1 MKKFKSLIFSLV
13 ILIFISSNV
22 FAARTPS
29 IEYNGK
35 IIKSDVAPFIQNDR
49 TMVPIRFISETLGYE
64 VGWNNDARLVTV
76 KGKDTSIELKID
88 SKKAKVNGKDLELDA
103 PAIIKSE
110 RTFVPLRFVAENL
123 KAEVKWDND
132 NFKVIIK
139 DSANSSILDLS
150 TDEEVYVKEIK
161 NLQNDLTKSI
171 VNLKSSFFENAAK
184 LSDADLNAAYDRA
197 DSEIRNTV
205 DKIFLPGLIFLD
217 FCNSL

>member
-22 FAARTPS
+22 FAARTPV

-88 SKKAKVNGKDLELDA
+88 SKKSKGKW
-103 PAIIKSE
+103 KRS
-110 RTFVPLRFVAENL
+110 
-123 KAEVKWDND
+123 
-132 NFKVIIK
+132 
-139 DSANSSILDLS
+139 
-150 TDEEVYVKEIK
+150 
-161 NLQNDLTKSI
+161 
-171 VNLKSSFFENAAK
+171 
-184 LSDADLNAAYDRA
+184 
-197 DSEIRNTV
+197 
-205 DKIFLPGLIFLD
+205 
-217 FCNSL
+217 